1 MLGFVGLI
9 VSVVLFILLTFRGW
23 NMAVAS
29 VLSSVL
35 ILLFNRMNLFKGFAE
50 SYTQGF
56 SEFAGSWWLLFL
68 LGTTFGRCMQDMGL
82 SDAMARVI
90 YARFRGRVILAV
102 LAVSFVLSYG
112 GIGTFVIAFTVY
124 PIASRLF
131 QEASISRNLLPA
143 VMLFCPTTMCM
154 TMLPGTP
161 SIQNMIPTS
170 FLGTSIYAAP
180 LFGTAAAALTGVVG
194 YLYFWQATAAE
205 QPVDTG
211 SSVAGK
217 TKSAPADY
225 LSFLP
230 CICLWG
236 IAFFMNRVGIE
247 SRTAV
252 AVAMAAAIGVCIVLK
267 HPSVSVQKSIN
278 EGSMQ
283 GLRTLAAT
291 SCIMG
296 YGALVQSTEGFQ
308 LCMQLLL
315 RISASPLLTCVIAI
329 SSGRCHGGRDRCLHR
344 AEAPQRF
351 CSEKHQRRLD
361 AGLEDTGGY
370 ILHHGLWSTGAV
382 YRGLSA
388 LYATAASDISI
399 TAADMCYCHQCDRS
413 RDRLFRSEF
422 TALL

>member
-1 MLGFVGLI
+1 MPGFVGLI
-9 VSVVLFILLTFRGW
+9 VSVVLFIFLTFCGW

-35 ILLFNRMNLFKGFAE
+35 ILLFNQMNLFKGFAE

-56 SEFAGSWWLLFL
+56 SEFAGSWWFLFL

-90 YARFRGRVILAV
+90 YTRFRGRVILAV

-131 QEASISRNLLPA
+131 QEANISRNLLPA

-180 LFGTAAAALTGVVG
+180 LFGTAAAVLTGVTG
-194 YLYFWQATAAE
+194 YLYLCHAAAE
-205 QPVDTG
+205 EQSDDIGPAA
-211 SSVAGK
+211 AGK
-217 TKSAPADY
+217 VKSVPTDY

-236 IAFFMNRVGIE
+236 VAFLMNRIGIE
-247 SRTAV
+247 SRAAV
-252 AVAMAAAIGVCIVLK
+252 AAAMAAAIGVCIVLK
-267 HPSVSVQKSIN
+267 RPGVSVQKSIN

-283 GLRTLAAT
+283 GLKTLAAT

-315 RISASPLLTCVIAI
+315 RISASPLLTSILAINVIAAVTG
-329 SSGRCHGGRDRCLHR
+329 SSTASLQLYYKLFSEQITQITFSKALLHR
-344 AEAPQRF
+344 VTAIA
-351 CSEKHQRRLD
+351 SGGLD
-361 AGLEDTGGY
+361 
-370 ILHHGLWSTGAV
+370 SMP
-382 YRGLSA
+382 
-388 LYATAASDISI
+388 YATGVAIANVLAKTSLKDTYRHVFITCALIPLAVLSI
-399 TAADMCYCHQCDRS
+399 
-413 RDRLFRSEF
+413 
-422 TALL
+422 LLLLLGVWV

>member
-35 ILLFNRMNLFKGFAE
+35 ILLFNRMDLFKGFAE
-50 SYTQGF
+50 SYTLGF

-68 LGTTFGRCMQDMGL
+68 LGTTFGRYMQDMGL

-131 QEASISRNLLPA
+131 QEANISRNLLPA

-180 LFGTAAAALTGVVG
+180 LFGTVAAALTGVIG
-194 YLYFWQATAAE
+194 YLYFWYTTAAK
-205 QPVDTG
+205 QPVGTG
-211 SSVAGK
+211 PSVAGK
-217 TKSAPADY
+217 MKSAPADY

-236 IAFFMNRVGIE
+236 VAFFLNRVGIE
-247 SRTAV
+247 SRAAV
-252 AVAMAAAIGVCIVLK
+252 AAAMAAAIGVCIVLK
-267 HPSVSVQKSIN
+267 RPGVSVQKSIN

-283 GLRTLAAT
+283 GLKTLAAT

-296 YGALVQSTEGFQ
+296 YGALVQSTDGFR
-308 LCMQLLL
+308 LCLQQLL
-315 RISASPLLTCVIAI
+315 RISTSPVLTSILAINVIAAVTG
-329 SSGRCHGGRDRCLHR
+329 SSTASLQLYYKLFSGQIAQITFSKELIHRITAIASGG
-344 AEAPQRF
+344 
-351 CSEKHQRRLD
+351 LD
-361 AGLEDTGGY
+361 
-370 ILHHGLWSTGAV
+370 SMP
-382 YRGLSA
+382 
-388 LYATAASDISI
+388 YATGVAIANELAKTSLRDTYRYVFI
-399 TAADMCYCHQCDRS
+399 TCAMIPLAV
-413 RDRLFRSEF
+413 LGV
-422 TALL
+422 LLLLLNVWV

>member
-1 MLGFVGLI
+1 
-9 VSVVLFILLTFRGW
+9 
-23 NMAVAS
+23 
-29 VLSSVL
+29 
-35 ILLFNRMNLFKGFAE
+35 
-50 SYTQGF
+50 
-56 SEFAGSWWLLFL
+56 
-68 LGTTFGRCMQDMGL
+68 MGL

-90 YARFRGRVILAV
+90 YTRFRGRVILAV

-131 QEASISRNLLPA
+131 QEANISRNLLPA

-180 LFGTAAAALTGVVG
+180 LFGTAAAVLTGVTG
-194 YLYFWQATAAE
+194 YLYLCHAAAE
-205 QPVDTG
+205 EQSDDIGPAA
-211 SSVAGK
+211 AGK
-217 TKSAPADY
+217 VKSVPTDY

-236 IAFFMNRVGIE
+236 VAFLMNRIGIE
-247 SRTAV
+247 SRAAV
-252 AVAMAAAIGVCIVLK
+252 AAAMAAAIGVCIVLK
-267 HPSVSVQKSIN
+267 RPGVSVQKSIN

-283 GLRTLAAT
+283 GLKTLAAT

-315 RISASPLLTCVIAI
+315 RISASPLLTSILAINVIAAVTG
-329 SSGRCHGGRDRCLHR
+329 SSTASLQLYYKLFSEQITQITFSKALLHR
-344 AEAPQRF
+344 VTAIA
-351 CSEKHQRRLD
+351 SGGLD
-361 AGLEDTGGY
+361 
-370 ILHHGLWSTGAV
+370 SMP
-382 YRGLSA
+382 
-388 LYATAASDISI
+388 YATGVAIANELAKTSLKDTYRHVFITCALIPLAVLSI
-399 TAADMCYCHQCDRS
+399 
-413 RDRLFRSEF
+413 
-422 TALL
+422 LLLLLGVWV

>member
-35 ILLFNRMNLFKGFAE
+35 ILLFNRMDLFKGFAE

-68 LGTTFGRCMQDMGL
+68 LGTTFGKCMQDMGL

-180 LFGTAAAALTGVVG
+180 LFGTVAAALTGVIG
-194 YLYFWQATAAE
+194 YLYFWYTTAAE

-211 SSVAGK
+211 PSVAGK
-217 TKSAPADY
+217 MKSAPADY

-236 IAFFMNRVGIE
+236 VAFFFE
-247 SRTAV
+247 SGRDRKP
-252 AVAMAAAIGVCIVLK
+252 G
-267 HPSVSVQKSIN
+267 
-278 EGSMQ
+278 
-283 GLRTLAAT
+283 R
-291 SCIMG
+291 
-296 YGALVQSTEGFQ
+296 
-308 LCMQLLL
+308 
-315 RISASPLLTCVIAI
+315 
-329 SSGRCHGGRDRCLHR
+329 SGRCYGGSNRRLHR
-344 AEAPQRF
+344 AEAPRCF

-370 ILHHGLWSTGAV
+370 ILHHGLWSTCAV
-382 YRGLSA
+382 YRWFSDLSA
-388 LYATAASDISI
+388 TTAPYIHIAG
-399 TAADMCYCHQCDRS
+399 ADKYSCH
-413 RDRLFRSEF
+413 
-422 TALL
+422 

>member
-68 LGTTFGRCMQDMGL
+68 LGTTFGRCMQDMWL
-82 SDAMARVI
+82 SDAMARGI

-131 QEASISRNLLPA
+131 QEARISRNLLPA

-180 LFGTAAAALTGVVG
+180 LFGTVAAALTGVIG
-194 YLYFWQATAAE
+194 YLYFWYTTAAE

-211 SSVAGK
+211 PSVAGK
-217 TKSAPADY
+217 MKIAPADY

-267 HPSVSVQKSIN
+267 RPGVSVQKSIN

-283 GLRTLAAT
+283 GLKTLAAT

-296 YGALVQSTEGFQ
+296 YGALVQSTDGFR
-308 LCMQLLL
+308 LCLQQLL
-315 RISASPLLTCVIAI
+315 RISTSPVLTSILAINVIAAVTG
-329 SSGRCHGGRDRCLHR
+329 SSTASLQLYYKLFSGQIAQITLPKALIHRVTAIASGG
-344 AEAPQRF
+344 
-351 CSEKHQRRLD
+351 LD
-361 AGLEDTGGY
+361 
-370 ILHHGLWSTGAV
+370 SMP
-382 YRGLSA
+382 
-388 LYATAASDISI
+388 YATGVAIANELAKTSLRDTYRHIFITCALIPLAVLSI
-399 TAADMCYCHQCDRS
+399 M
-413 RDRLFRSEF
+413 
-422 TALL
+422 LLLLSV

>member
-1 MLGFVGLI
+1 MLGFVGLV
-9 VSVVLFILLTFRGW
+9 VSVVLFIFLTFRGW

-35 ILLFNRMNLFKGFAE
+35 LLLFNRMNLFKGFAE

-90 YARFRGRVILAV
+90 YTRFRGRVILAV

-124 PIASRLF
+124 PIAFRLF
-131 QEASISRNLLPA
+131 QEANISRDLLPA

-180 LFGTAAAALTGVVG
+180 LFGTTAAALTGVMG
-194 YLYFWQATAAE
+194 YLYFRHTAAAE
-205 QPVDTG
+205 RPADTG
-211 SSVAGK
+211 TTAAGK
-217 TKSAPADY
+217 MKSVPTDY

-230 CICLWG
+230 CICLWV
-236 IAFFMNRVGIE
+236 ITFLMSRVGFE

-252 AVAMAAAIGVCIVLK
+252 AAAMVVAIGVCIILK
-267 HPSVSVQKSIN
+267 HPGTSVQKSIN
-278 EGSMQ
+278 EGSIQ
-283 GLRTLAAT
+283 GLKTLAAT

-296 YGALVQSTEGFQ
+296 YGALVQSTDGFR

-315 RISASPLLTCVIAI
+315 RISVSPLLTSIIAINVIAAVTG
-329 SSGRCHGGRDRCLHR
+329 SSTASLQLYYKLFSEQIAQITFSKALIHRVTAIASGG
-344 AEAPQRF
+344 
-351 CSEKHQRRLD
+351 LD
-361 AGLEDTGGY
+361 
-370 ILHHGLWSTGAV
+370 SMP
-382 YRGLSA
+382 
-388 LYATAASDISI
+388 YATGVAIANELAKTSLKDTYRHVFITCALIPLAVLSI
-399 TAADMCYCHQCDRS
+399 
-413 RDRLFRSEF
+413 
-422 TALL
+422 LLLLLGVWV

>member
-1 MLGFVGLI
+1 MLGFVGLVVSI
-9 VSVVLFILLTFRGW
+9 VIFIFLTFRGW

-68 LGTTFGRCMQDMGL
+68 LGTAFGRCMQDMGL

-90 YARFRGRVILAV
+90 YTRFRGRVILAI

-131 QEASISRNLLPA
+131 QKANISRNLMPA

-161 SIQNMIPTS
+161 SIQNIIPTS

-180 LFGTAAAALTGVVG
+180 LFGTAAAALTGVMG
-194 YLYFWQATAAE
+194 YLYLRHAAATE
-205 QPVDTG
+205 QPDNIESAAV
-211 SSVAGK
+211 GK
-217 TKSAPADY
+217 IKSIPADY

-236 IAFFMNRVGIE
+236 VTFLMNKIGIE
-247 SRTAV
+247 SWAAV
-252 AVAMAAAIGVCIVLK
+252 AAAMAAAIGVCIVLK
-267 HPSVSVQKSIN
+267 RPGVSVQKSIN

-291 SCIMG
+291 SCVMG

-315 RISASPLLTCVIAI
+315 RISASPLLTSIIAINVIAAVTG
-329 SSGRCHGGRDRCLHR
+329 SSTASLQLYYKLFSEQIAQITFSKALIHRVTAIASGG
-344 AEAPQRF
+344 
-351 CSEKHQRRLD
+351 LD
-361 AGLEDTGGY
+361 
-370 ILHHGLWSTGAV
+370 SMP
-382 YRGLSA
+382 
-388 LYATAASDISI
+388 YATGVAIANELAKTSLRDTYRHVFITCALIPLVVLSI
-399 TAADMCYCHQCDRS
+399 
-413 RDRLFRSEF
+413 
-422 TALL
+422 LLLLLGVWV

>member
-68 LGTTFGRCMQDMGL
+68 LGTTLGRCMQDMGL

-131 QEASISRNLLPA
+131 QEARISRNLLPA

-180 LFGTAAAALTGVVG
+180 LLGTVAAALTGVIG
-194 YLYFWQATAAE
+194 YLYFWYTTAAE

-211 SSVAGK
+211 PSVAGK
-217 TKSAPADY
+217 MKIAPADY

-267 HPSVSVQKSIN
+267 RPGVSVQKSIN

-283 GLRTLAAT
+283 GLKTLAAT

-296 YGALVQSTEGFQ
+296 YGALVQSTDGFR
-308 LCMQLLL
+308 LCLQQLL
-315 RISASPLLTCVIAI
+315 RISTSPVLTSILAINVIAAVTG
-329 SSGRCHGGRDRCLHR
+329 SSTASLQLYYKLFSGQIAQITLPKALIHRVTAIASGG
-344 AEAPQRF
+344 
-351 CSEKHQRRLD
+351 LD
-361 AGLEDTGGY
+361 
-370 ILHHGLWSTGAV
+370 SMP
-382 YRGLSA
+382 
-388 LYATAASDISI
+388 YATGVAIANELAKTSLRDTYRHIFITCALIPLAVLSI
-399 TAADMCYCHQCDRS
+399 M
-413 RDRLFRSEF
+413 
-422 TALL
+422 LLLLSV